1 MDGREAMALASGSA
15 PYFIHRG
22 GGIVGSGS
30 GSQIGPIHVPPGFR
44 PLSNPNL
51 AAQSNARPG
60 SSGPAF
66 SMEPSNANFA
76 HGINIAVPSGV
87 PVGEPVKKKRGRPR
101 KYAPD
106 GQVSLGLSPMPLK
119 PKPSSGQD
127 PLSPRRRK
135 GRPPGSGRK
144 QQLALLGEYSILT
157 G

>member
-22 GGIVGSGS
+22 GGIVGAGS

-51 AAQSNARPG
+51 AAQSNVRPG

-76 HGINIAVPSGV
+76 HGINIHSRCLEEQYHLEVEDIASNSLRM
-87 PVGEPVKKKRGRPR
+87 KQMSQYRCKR
-101 KYAPD
+101 KHW
-106 GQVSLGLSPMPLK
+106 STL
-119 PKPSSGQD
+119 
-127 PLSPRRRK
+127 
-135 GRPPGSGRK
+135 
-144 QQLALLGEYSILT
+144 QQH
-157 G
+157 